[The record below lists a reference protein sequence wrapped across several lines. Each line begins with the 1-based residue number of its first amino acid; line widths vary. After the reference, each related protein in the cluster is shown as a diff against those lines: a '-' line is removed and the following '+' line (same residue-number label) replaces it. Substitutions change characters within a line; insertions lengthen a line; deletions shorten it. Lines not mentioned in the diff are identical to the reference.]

1 LRSDAPAAALR
12 HRERKCFLIAIARGV
27 VTANTH
33 ERQVIQGVS
42 AGNLTRYALSN
53 LQEIRAGI
61 GQAGP
66 SAPQAATPAERGAAS
81 HGGPCA
87 LLTAS
92 EAAAAMR
99 SSVLHAREDSMET
112 CFYGSQSAAGDGVS
126 LQLIDGGCSKFDFDH
141 SRLGSATTLNDIGDE
156 AFEFVSLAGFV
167 QVYVLKGN
175 QYLAITLTNRRDP
188 NARYSANEIARQIA
202 DRIPR

>member
-1 LRSDAPAAALR
+1 
-12 HRERKCFLIAIARGV
+12 
-27 VTANTH
+27 
-33 ERQVIQGVS
+33 
-42 AGNLTRYALSN
+42 
-53 LQEIRAGI
+53 
-61 GQAGP
+61 
-66 SAPQAATPAERGAAS
+66 
-81 HGGPCA
+81 
-87 LLTAS
+87 
-92 EAAAAMR
+92 MR

-141 SRLGSATTLNDIGDE
+141 SRLGSVTTLNDIGDE